1 MKHCVR
7 LATLLVCGAWLLAV
21 ARAEAVAEAHLAPAP
36 LTLVEA
42 APGDFVRVGA
52 CAEASAVNADGI
64 ANIGFILG
72 TSGVAVIDPG
82 GSRLDG
88 ERLRAAIRART
99 GLPIRYVIMTHAHP
113 DHVFGGEAFLPDHPV
128 FVGHWRLPA
137 ALATRSA
144 YDRARLA
151 ASLGAAST
159 GYPVMPTLLV
169 RDSLMLDLGGRV
181 LSLRAYGRAHTD
193 TDLTVLD
200 QASSTL
206 WAGDLLFA
214 GRVPSLEGNLRGWLA
229 AIEQIS
235 AIPAARAIP
244 GHGPATLPW
253 PAGVDDE
260 RRYLTLL
267 LHDVRAALAA
277 GRDIDVAAATSV
289 LGERSKWALFDSYNG
304 HNVVVAYKE
313 LQWD

>member
-1 MKHCVR
+1 MKLCFC
-7 LATLLVCGAWLLAV
+7 LAALVVCGAFLSAQARENAAFELAV
-21 ARAEAVAEAHLAPAP
+21 
-36 LTLVEA
+36 A

-52 CAEASAVNADGI
+52 CAEASVANADGI

-72 TSGVAVIDPG
+72 TDGVAVIDPG
-82 GSRLDG
+82 GSLLDG
-88 ERLRAAIRART
+88 QRLRAAIRAIT
-99 GLPIRYVIMTHAHP
+99 NLPIRYVIMTHAHP

-144 YDRARLA
+144 YDHARLA
-151 ASLGAAST
+151 AILGEAVT
-159 GYPVMPTLLV
+159 GDPVPPTLLV
-169 RDSLMLDLGGRV
+169 HDHLTLDLGGRA

-206 WAGDLLFA
+206 WAGDLLFV
-214 GRVPSLEGNLRGWLA
+214 GRIPALEGDLKGWLSA
-229 AIEQIS
+229 LDQIS
-235 AIPAARAIP
+235 NIPATRAIP
-244 GHGPATLPW
+244 GHGPASEPW
-253 PAGVDDE
+253 PDGAADE

-267 LHDVRAALAA
+267 LRDVRAAIAT
-277 GRDIDVAAATSV
+277 GKDIDVAAATAAR
-289 LGERSKWALFDSYNG
+289 GERRKWALFDSYNG

-313 LQWD
+313 LQWE